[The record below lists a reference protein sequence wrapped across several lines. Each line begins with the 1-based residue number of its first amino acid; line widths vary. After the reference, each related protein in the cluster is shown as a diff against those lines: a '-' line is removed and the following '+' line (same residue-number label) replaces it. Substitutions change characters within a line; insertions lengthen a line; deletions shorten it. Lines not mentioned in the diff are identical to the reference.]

1 VKLHKVVL
9 REYLIWSFVH
19 KGLFRPGAKPSDF
32 YEAHPDDTLEQ
43 QQIVKPIVVKTQ
55 QNKFYR
61 VKSGDTLTE
70 IADRNNTTVSKI
82 CQLNGIKP
90 TTVLQVGRS
99 LRIK

>member
-1 VKLHKVVL
+1 MINFETKVL
-9 REYLIWSFVH
+9 KNENLFVH

-43 QQIVKPIVVKTQ
+43 QQIVKPVVVKTQ
-55 QNKFYR
+55 QTKFYR